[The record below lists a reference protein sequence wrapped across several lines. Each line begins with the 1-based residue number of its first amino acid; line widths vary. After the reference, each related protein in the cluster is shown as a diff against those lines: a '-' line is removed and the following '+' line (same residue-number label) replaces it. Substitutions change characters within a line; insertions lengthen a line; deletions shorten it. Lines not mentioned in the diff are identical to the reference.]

1 MKDLLPLG
9 FLVLNVLGVLFIFL
23 RKRLPKLLIN
33 FTALMVMSINLY
45 DIIFSRHEFSNS
57 YIFKNYISV
66 SIIYV
71 ICAWTVFI
79 YFLYQIS
86 GFGLGLLGKIGVKN
100 TSSANGDSNV

>member
-45 DIIFSRHEFSNS
+45 DIISSRHELSNS
-57 YIFKNYISV
+57 YMFKDRV
-66 SIIYV
+66 FVALVFV